1 MTLFKEELI
10 RSLIISSLVVALKC
24 ISFSHEINEYHKVGS
39 FTSVANVSVLED
51 TTNSLVFCD
60 VINSEDFV
68 HNQASFLNLS
78 VTNSSY
84 WLKFSIKNN
93 TPSSF
98 LYLIV
103 ESPTIDE
110 VVLFDSYG
118 KFEKLGYHKLFSERK
133 YNDPNNIFELD
144 FTSSNLKTYFLKVK
158 SDKQIIVPM
167 SIGTKK
173 NINNYIANNNLVFGL
188 YLGIFLV
195 MIIYN
200 LFIFF
205 SVRDKI
211 YLYYVLYIILIMLT
225 QIALKGFLFKYFLF
239 STPLL
244 ASYSIVL
251 LPSFTGIAAIAFVIP
266 FLKTKEHIPKLHI
279 GLHILTALFAFSILI
294 KFLGFDIISFQV
306 MQNITM
312 LTSIYLFII
321 AVITLVKGYKPA
333 KFFLIAW
340 SVLIFGAFI
349 FVLKDFGVL
358 PYNHFTN
365 NTLPIGSVLEA
376 VLLSFAL
383 ADRINILKKEK
394 ETILEHQAKTLKVK
408 VKEATADLEH
418 TLNRLRNTQ
427 AQLVQNQKMV
437 SIGQLAAGVAH
448 EVNNP
453 LNIIN
458 LSLNAIAQDTQ
469 DLQDCV
475 EILLPHVEQDTQKF
489 VLEVKEYQ
497 VLKTE
502 IKTSLDT
509 AQRSVNRTKNIT
521 ENLKAFSQVDTSGP
535 SIRLQRFELDIVLN
549 IVRQQLGN
557 ISLVKEYS
565 QAPFLVCKPQALNE
579 LFYNIILNAIEAI
592 HRKYGGLDSQ
602 GEIHI
607 SLDEKDGYIIF
618 CVEDNGEGMD
628 EGIQSKIFEPFFTT
642 KGVEGKGLGLYTTY
656 HSMQELGGRVE
667 VVSTKGVGTSLYLFF
682 PKPDTA

>member
-1 MTLFKEELI
+1 MIKLLNILFLFI
-10 RSLIISSLVVALKC
+10 TLKC
-24 ISFSHEINEYHKVGS
+24 LSFSHEVNEFS
-39 FTSVANVSVLED
+39 EANTLASLTNISVLED
-51 TTNSLVFCD
+51 STNSLSFGD
-60 VINSEDFV
+60 IIDSEDFV
-68 HNQASFLNLS
+68 HSQASFLNFG

-93 TPSSF
+93 TTSPL

-103 ESPTIDE
+103 ESPTIDH
-110 VVLFDSYG
+110 VVLYDSEG
-118 KFEKLGYHKLFSERK
+118 KFEKLGYDKPFSERK

-173 NINNYIANNNLVFGL
+173 NINHYIANNNLVFGL
-188 YLGIFLV
+188 YLGVFLV

-205 SVRDKI
+205 SLKDKI

-225 QIALKGFLFKYFLF
+225 QIALKGFLFKYFL
-239 STPLL
+239 STMPLL
-244 ASYSIVL
+244 ASNSIVL

-294 KFLGFDIISFQV
+294 KFLGFDITSFQV

-312 LTSIYLFII
+312 LTSLYLFIVAI
-321 AVITLVKGYKPA
+321 ITLVKGYKPA
-333 KFFLIAW
+333 NFFLIAW

-358 PYNHFTN
+358 PYNQFTN
-365 NTLPIGSVLEA
+365 NTLPIGSILEA

-394 ETILEHQAKTLKVK
+394 ENILEQQANTLKVK
-408 VKEATADLEH
+408 VKEATSDLQH
-418 TLNRLRNTQ
+418 TLSRLKNTQ

-458 LSLNAIAQDTQ
+458 LSLNAISQDTQ

-475 EILLPHVEQDTQKF
+475 EILLPHAEQNIQDF
-489 VLEVKEYQ
+489 VLEVKDYG

-502 IKTSLDT
+502 IRASLDT

-521 ENLKAFSQVDTSGP
+521 ENLKAFSQVDTSTT
-535 SIRLQRFELDIVLN
+535 SVRLQRFELEIVLN
-549 IVRQQLGN
+549 IIRHQVGN
-557 ISLVKEYS
+557 ISLVKHYI
-565 QAPFLVCKPQALNE
+565 QAPFLECKVQALNE
-579 LFYNIILNAIEAI
+579 LFYNVILNGIEAI
-592 HRKYGGLDSQ
+592 RRKYGDLDSK

-607 SLDEKDGYIIF
+607 TQDEKDGYIIF
-618 CVEDNGEGMD
+618 CVEDNGD
-628 EGIQSKIFEPFFTT
+628 GIEEANQSKIFEPFFTT
-642 KGVEGKGLGLYTTY
+642 KGVEGKGLGLYTVY
-656 HSMQELGGRVE
+656 HTIQELGGRVE
-667 VVSTKGVGTSLYLFF
+667 VISTKDIGTSIYLFF
-682 PKPDTA
+682 LKPDIT

>member
-1 MTLFKEELI
+1 MNLRLFFLFFLITQKTSLLFCEEHTIVFNQPDDVLDIGKEVFLLQDKK
-10 RSLIISSLVVALKC
+10 S
-24 ISFSHEINEYHKVGS
+24 SFSIKQVMEIDSFCLSTQEVPNLGITS
-39 FTSVANVSVLED
+39 FTHW
-51 TTNSLVFCD
+51 
-60 VINSEDFV
+60 IR
-68 HNQASFLNLS
+68 
-78 VTNSSY
+78 
-84 WLKFSIKNN
+84 FSIKNE
-93 TPSSF
+93 TA
-98 LYLIV
+98 
-103 ESPTIDE
+103 ES
-110 VVLFDSYG
+110 
-118 KFEKLGYHKLFSERK
+118 KLFLQVQHPIIDDISFFEIDSSNKIRVVHSGEQYPFFQRK
-133 YNDPNNIFELD
+133 YNHKDFLFDFDLSIHETKTFYLKIKSGEQITLPMIIGNQKAILEL
-144 FTSSNLKTYFLKVK
+144 TILET
-158 SDKQIIVPM
+158 II
-167 SIGTKK
+167 S
-173 NINNYIANNNLVFGL
+173 GL
-188 YLGIFLV
+188 YYGIMLV
-195 MIIYN
+195 MILYN

-205 SVRDKI
+205 SVRDMN
-211 YLYYVLYIILIMLT
+211 YLYYVFYIIFVGLT
-225 QIALKGFLFKYFLF
+225 QACLHGYAYQFLWPGSSMIAIQSMYWVPALVGIFALVFIKKFLQIDKWRAGIINAFVFAYLISIVLSLFEKYNESQNLIQSLAMLGSFYALYLGIFSYRRGNRAAKYFLF
-239 STPLL
+239 AWSL
-244 ASYSIVL
+244 
-251 LPSFTGIAAIAFVIP
+251 
-266 FLKTKEHIPKLHI
+266 
-279 GLHILTALFAFSILI
+279 
-294 KFLGFDIISFQV
+294 
-306 MQNITM
+306 
-312 LTSIYLFII
+312 
-321 AVITLVKGYKPA
+321 
-333 KFFLIAW
+333 FLI
-340 SVLIFGAFI
+340 SVIV
-349 FVLKDFGVL
+349 FVLKTFNIFPHTTL
-358 PYNHFTN
+358 TN
-365 NTLPIGSVLEA
+365 YILLLGSSAET

-557 ISLVKEYS
+557 ISLVKQYS
-565 QAPFLVCKPQALNE
+565 RAPFLVCKPQALNE

-592 HRKYGGLDSQ
+592 YRKYGGLDSQ